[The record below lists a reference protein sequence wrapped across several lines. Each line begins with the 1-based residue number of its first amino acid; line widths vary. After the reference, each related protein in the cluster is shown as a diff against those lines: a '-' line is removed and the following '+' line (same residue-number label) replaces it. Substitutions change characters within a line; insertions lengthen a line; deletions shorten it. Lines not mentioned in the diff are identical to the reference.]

1 MDLSLSC
8 FIFFILIGR
17 AHCFLD
23 NHHQNVSRHFQY
35 CVLGAG
41 PAGLQMG
48 YFLSKAK
55 RDYIILERN
64 SGPGSFFN
72 KYASHVLNALFYF
85 SEAPSTRPAS
95 VLFFLSRYP
104 RHRKLISINKMNTGR
119 ENLEFNLRHDWNSL
133 LSDKPDLLFKR
144 VNSEFYPPAD
154 AFPVYLS
161 MYEKELGLRVRY
173 GVDIGKIRAGHSD
186 TGRSY
191 ILTDQHALDYTCRY
205 VVSYQG
211 WDQKVT

>member
-1 MDLSLSC
+1 
-8 FIFFILIGR
+8 
-17 AHCFLD
+17 
-23 NHHQNVSRHFQY
+23 
-35 CVLGAG
+35 
-41 PAGLQMG
+41 MG

-85 SEAPSTRPAS
+85 SEGASTRPSS

-133 LSDKPDLLFKR
+133 LSDKPDLLFRR

-205 VVSYQG
+205 VVYYQG
-211 WDQKVT
+211 